1 MRTILVIGK
10 GGQLSTSLEK
20 MKLPIGWRLLS
31 KDKSDLNLIK
41 FKKLKDKIKKYK
53 PNIIINSGAVTN
65 VDKCENYIG
74 NAYKVNSYAMKNL
87 SQLCN
92 LKKIFLI
99 HISTDSVFNSQKDC
113 FLDERSLVNP
123 CNIYSKSKFL
133 GEVFVKK
140 NLKKFIVL
148 RVSWIFAHS
157 KNNFVA
163 KIIEQVNNKHIKVTS
178 TEIGAPTPAETIS
191 NAILRIILISH
202 NRKTN
207 LYFGTFHFAGFPVVS
222 RNKFAEKILRLY
234 GSNKNITSFEGSFN
248 STRRPNKTMLSCK
261 KIERIYKIKQPPWLK
276 FLRQSIKELKEC
288 QIQEKV

>member
-1 MRTILVIGK
+1 
-10 GGQLSTSLEK
+10 
-20 MKLPIGWRLLS
+20 GWRLLS
-31 KDKSDLNLIK
+31 KDKSELNLIK

-53 PNIIINSGAVTN
+53 PNIIINSGAFTN

-92 LKKIFLI
+92 EKKIFLI

-123 CNIYSKSKFL
+123 CNIYSKSKYL

-140 NLKKFIVL
+140 SLNKYIIL
-148 RVSWIFAHS
+148 RVSWSFDNS

-163 KIIEQVNNKHIKVTS
+163 KIIEQVNNNEIKVTS
-178 TEIGAPTPAETIS
+178 TEIGAPTPVESIS
-191 NAILRIILISH
+191 NTILKIIFMSC

-207 LYFGTFHFAGFPVVS
+207 LYFGTFHFAGYPIIS
-222 RNKFAEKILRLY
+222 RCAFAEKILKLY
-234 GSNKNITSFEGSFN
+234 GSNKNITGFEGSYN

-261 KIERIYKIKQPPWLK
+261 KIERIYKIKQPPWIK
-276 FLRQSIKELKEC
+276 FLTKSIKELKKC
-288 QIQEKV
+288 QNLEKV